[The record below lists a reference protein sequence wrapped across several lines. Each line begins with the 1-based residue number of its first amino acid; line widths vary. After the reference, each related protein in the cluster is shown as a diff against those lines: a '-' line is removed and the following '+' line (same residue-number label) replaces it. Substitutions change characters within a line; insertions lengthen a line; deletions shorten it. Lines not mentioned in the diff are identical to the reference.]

1 MKFSG
6 SIAAL
11 FLSSLVASKGLSLF
25 GGQKVL
31 DDKPAV
37 PGDNP
42 LTYCAA
48 SHADDILILEYVDL
62 DPNPPTAYVGCVT
75 MDR

>member
-1 MKFSG
+1 MKLSV
-6 SIAAL
+6 SIAGL

-25 GGQKVL
+25 GGQTVL
-31 DDKPAV
+31 TDKPAV

-42 LTYCAA
+42 LVYCAV
-48 SHADDILILEYVDL
+48 SHPEDILVLEYVDL
-62 DPNPPTAYVGCVT
+62 NPNPPTAYAGCVT